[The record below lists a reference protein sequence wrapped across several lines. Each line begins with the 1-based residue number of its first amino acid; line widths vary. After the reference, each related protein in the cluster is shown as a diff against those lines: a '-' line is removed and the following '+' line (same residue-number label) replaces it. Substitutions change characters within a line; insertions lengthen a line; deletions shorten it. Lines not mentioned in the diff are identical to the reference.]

1 MAELQR
7 GNLAYRYR
15 AGGLHAGH
23 GNGIVFEEIV
33 FKYLRG
39 MSGAHAGGVE
49 KTLQR
54 IRLYMVLRTGRQQCL
69 GRRASARASLTVIK
83 PFIAG
88 SVFSIWARV
97 KVQNLTG

>member
-69 GRRASARASLTVIK
+69 GRPRFRPRLANRDKAVYCWIGFFNMGQS
-83 PFIAG
+83 
-88 SVFSIWARV
+88 
-97 KVQNLTG
+97 